1 MLQDRPR
8 LFVEIPRKNPETEGW
23 NCLSTYCRRPSEPL
37 PVCARAS
44 MVGEVRRHV
53 TNGSKHRTTP
63 SVLN

>member
-8 LFVEIPRKNPETEGW
+8 LSLKSQGKTPRQKGGTVCPHTAADQVIHS
-23 NCLSTYCRRPSEPL
+23 LS
-37 PVCARAS
+37 ARAS